1 MADKNVENDVVEVPQ
16 LDETLEVLLLQT
28 LEEAQ
33 QRMEDGEDL
42 PPFTA
47 TLIDESV
54 FEESHTGSTDEC
66 FESARETVEGAQGA
80 RAYAFCYDGFV
91 ETDDDNKDAI
101 IAEGGVAGEEEGVVL
116 GLLYAE
122 GEEGIEF
129 EEEVC
134 YIAATRNFLADKE
147 PVSDIAEDEE

>member
-54 FEESHTGSTDEC
+54 FEESHTGSTDKC

-91 ETDDDNKDAI
+91 ETDDGNKDAI

>member
-1 MADKNVENDVVEVPQ
+1 MADGNVENDIVEVPQ

-33 QRMEDGEDL
+33 QRMENGEEL

-66 FESARETVEGAQGA
+66 FESARETVEGAEGA

-91 ETDDDNKDAI
+91 ETDDGNKDAI
-101 IAEGGVAGEEEGVVL
+101 IVEGGIAGEEEGVVL
-116 GLLYAE
+116 GLLYVE
-122 GEEGIEF
+122 GEKGIEF

-134 YIAATRNFLADKE
+134 YVAEASNFLANKK
-147 PVSDIAEDEE
+147 PASDFIEDEG